1 MRDGA
6 KHYDKIINFRRI
18 KGINYRRVCWC
29 MKLEMF
35 DSVAK
40 IEHRTRTQDNTNA
53 PLIFHST
60 TTVNGCILMQIN
72 VSQQP
77 GRVLLSFP
85 KHSSRNIHF
94 TIFYSISC
102 NFLLLSSSSPP
113 EHRKKGGS
121 KLKNNWK
128 KVWKCKGFYLPEK
141 VMTFRFLG
149 MNSRLRSKHCDTS
162 HKKKSSMDP
171 VSDQAVKLNSS
182 SWSLNRFEFKAA

>member
-1 MRDGA
+1 MIRKRRKSGAKIYDVDFSDVNFENPPIVIFFTAQDDDEKMKTVIKMIITVFRLSRELRWAARVDDDGA

-40 IEHRTRTQDNTNA
+40 IEHRTQDNTNA

-85 KHSSRNIHF
+85 KHSSRNIRF

-102 NFLLLSSSSPP
+102 NFLLLSSPP
-113 EHRKKGGS
+113 EHRKREEV
-121 KLKNNWK
+121 NWK
-128 KVWKCKGFYLPEK
+128 ITERYE
-141 VMTFRFLG
+141 M
-149 MNSRLRSKHCDTS
+149 
-162 HKKKSSMDP
+162 
-171 VSDQAVKLNSS
+171 
-182 SWSLNRFEFKAA
+182 